1 MKRLFAFALAL
12 ALTLSLAAGAASGA
26 GGQFS
31 GPTKDEFLKVL
42 HSKAPFLMKDIEQE
56 GVENKGKHILLKD
69 VLNDPDF
76 SRDIEQFTVFDLD
89 GDGAP
94 EVLLELSMNGDRLVF
109 HFEKGEIY
117 GFMIPFRGMVDL
129 KRDGSADGSDGADDS
144 SISKFQ
150 FKDGTCKYADTIQ
163 NPSDAVMEK
172 QEKKENVE
180 WYPYSKDTFDADFAT
195 AWKNMP
201 ARQ

>member
-12 ALTLSLAAGAASGA
+12 LLTLSLAAGMASGA
-26 GGQFS
+26 GFT

-42 HSKAPFLMKDIEQE
+42 NSKAPFLMKDIEQE
-56 GVENKGKHILLKD
+56 GVENKGKHILWKD
-69 VLNDPDF
+69 VLADKDF
-76 SRDIEQFTVFDLD
+76 PRDIQQFTVFDLD

-94 EVLLELSMNGDRLVF
+94 EVLLELAVNGDRMVF

-117 GFMIPFRGMVDL
+117 GFMIPLRGMTDL
-129 KRDGSADGSDGADDS
+129 KRDGSSDGSDGADDT

-150 FKDGTCKYADTIQ
+150 FKDGTCKYVDTIQ
-163 NPSDAVMEK
+163 KPSDAVMDK
-172 QEKKENVE
+172 QEKKESVE
-180 WYPYSKDTFDADFAT
+180 WYMYSADTFDADFAT

-201 ARQ
+201 SRQ

>member
-26 GGQFS
+26 GGQSS
-31 GPTKDEFLKVL
+31 GPIKDKFLEVL
-42 HSKAPFLMKDIEQE
+42 HGKAAFLMKDIEQE
-56 GVENKGKHILLKD
+56 GVRNDGNLMFLKN
-69 VLNDPDF
+69 VLNDGEV
-76 SRDIEQFTVFDLD
+76 SREIEQFTVFDLD

-94 EVLLELSMNGDRLVF
+94 EVLIELSATGDRIVF
-109 HFEKGEIY
+109 HYEKGEMY
-117 GFMIPFRGMVDL
+117 GFVIPYRGMTDL
-129 KRDGSADGSDGADDS
+129 KKDGTADGSGGADDS

-150 FKDGTCKYADTIQ
+150 FKNGTCVYVTVASNPPAD
-163 NPSDAVMEK
+163 VWEK
-172 QEKKENVE
+172 QEKKEDVE